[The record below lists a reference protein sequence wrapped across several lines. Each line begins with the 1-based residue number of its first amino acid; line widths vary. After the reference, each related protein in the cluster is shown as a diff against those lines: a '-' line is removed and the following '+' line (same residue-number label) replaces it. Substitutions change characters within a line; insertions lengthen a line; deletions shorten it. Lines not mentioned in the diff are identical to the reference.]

1 MLTPRPAPFR
11 VRDERRYLELVDT
24 LFQQRRKKIGTVL
37 RQRGM
42 LPDDRS
48 NVPYLDERVERLA
61 PAQIAELS
69 DALTGH

>member
-1 MLTPRPAPFR
+1 
-11 VRDERRYLELVDT
+11 
-24 LFQQRRKKIGTVL
+24 
-37 RQRGM
+37 M